1 MMLASVSK
9 LNIHVGDPV
18 YDRIKNDI
26 DAAQEDGSQFFLL
39 DAYRLEVEI
48 RMDLIVALT
57 DLGYD
62 AEYDADAD
70 NIEVAIR
77 E

>member
-1 MMLASVSK
+1 MILASVSK
-9 LNIHVGDPV
+9 LNIHAGDPV
-18 YDRIKNDI
+18 YDRIRNDI
-26 DAAQEDGSQFFLL
+26 EAAQEDGAQYFLL
-39 DAYRLEVEI
+39 DAHRLDVEI

-70 NIEVAIR
+70 NIEVCIN